1 MIATLISSRRHR
13 LFALL
18 GVATA
23 IFLIAVVNSDG
34 ADLIGCFAF
43 YLAFA
48 VMTFGYGLFRLPE
61 DVIAEMARGDER
73 LVRLQEASHAAQRKD
88 EAASALERIAP
99 GK

>member
-18 GVATA
+18 ALATA
-23 IFLIAVVNSDG
+23 IFLIAAINSDG
-34 ADLIGCFAF
+34 EDMMACLIV
-43 YLAFA
+43 YVSFA

-73 LVRLQEASHAAQRKD
+73 LVRLQDASHAAQRKD
-88 EAASALERIAP
+88 EAAEALERIAP